1 MVELPAALGFW
12 TSWGCGVPVGPGE
25 REHLVLCSCSLWSA
39 CYRLALR
46 RPVLRAWVLK
56 IAGSRPIRLSDVG
69 LVIDLEV
76 FLNKSENFYIINL

>member
-46 RPVLRAWVLK
+46 RPGLRAWVLK
-56 IAGSRPIRLSDVG
+56 IDGSRPIRLSRWPCHRPRG
-69 LVIDLEV
+69 IFKQKRK
-76 FLNKSENFYIINL
+76 FLYN